1 MATLTSPNE
10 SCQYPLWPLIG
21 PIFLGLP
28 CRTSNSFY
36 PGSPESI
43 LSFKS
48 SPLAHLLLSSVC
60 FYRQCFPMFAP
71 SLYLPSTC
79 QHWHLTLSGR
89 SPFPAMDWHSFK
101 FTTATSVSLVR
112 HFLSSLASFF
122 SFFFRCC
129 LYHSARFQLP
139 DANIQIQ
146 FPSLERLEI
155 ESRALATTTET
166 EIRCKHDGRKT
177 NNARWR
183 SQQLAR
189 WEKMASGH
197 GSALL
202 CEPGTGDIC

>member
-28 CRTSNSFY
+28 SRTWNSFY

-48 SPLAHLLLSSVC
+48 SPLALLLLSSVC
-60 FYRQCFPMFAP
+60 FY
-71 SLYLPSTC
+71 
-79 QHWHLTLSGR
+79 
-89 SPFPAMDWHSFK
+89 
-101 FTTATSVSLVR
+101 VSLSICHQLANTGIPHCREGPRSWRWIDIRLNSPLPRVCPWCDISSR
-112 HFLSSLASFF
+112 VWLLSFLLLLPVSQ
-122 SFFFRCC
+122 R
-129 LYHSARFQLP
+129 RFQLP

-166 EIRCKHDGRKT
+166 ETRCKHDGRKT

-183 SQQLAR
+183 SQQLVR

-197 GSALL
+197 GRAPL
-202 CEPGTGDIC
+202 CGPGTGDIC